1 MKKIKALLL
10 FSGGLDSILA
20 AKILME
26 QGIDVLGLTL
36 KSYFFDAEQ
45 AKKSAQVIGLSLK
58 IVDFSKEHLKVVKNP
73 QYGYGKAVNP
83 CIDCHLL
90 MLKKARSIM
99 IKQGFDFIA
108 TGEVLGERP
117 MSQNQRAM
125 ELIER
130 ESGLEGYLLR
140 PLSAK
145 LLEQTIPEKKGWVD
159 REKLSA
165 IKGRS
170 RKKQIALAKK
180 YHIKDYPNPAG
191 GCLLCEKNFGEKL
204 KELLKI
210 NTETGGS
217 DMELLKIGRHF
228 WHNHAKVIVGRN
240 HEENLLLKKM
250 FEKGDVLI
258 EPDNFMG
265 ASALIRNYNAGKI
278 EIDDD
283 LIEQAKKTII
293 EYSKKAK
300 VPENAKFKIKTK

>member
-20 AKILME
+20 AKILIE

-36 KSYFFDAEQ
+36 KSYFFGAEQ
-45 AKKSAQVIGLSLK
+45 AEKSAQVIGLSLK
-58 IVDFSKEHLKVVKNP
+58 IVDFSKEHLEVVKNP
-73 QYGYGKAVNP
+73 EYGYGKAINP

-90 MLKKARSIM
+90 MLKKARDIM
-99 IKQGFDFIA
+99 VKQGFDFVA

-117 MSQNQRAM
+117 MSQNQKAM

-204 KELLKI
+204 KELLKR
-210 NTETGGS
+210 NTGAGGS

-228 WHNHAKVIVGRN
+228 WHNHAKVVVGRS
-240 HEENLLLKKM
+240 HEENLLLKKV

-265 ASALIRNYNAGKI
+265 ASALIRSYDVDGL
-278 EIDDD
+278 EISNDI
-283 LIEQAKKTII
+283 IEQAKKTII

-300 VPENAKFKIKTK
+300 VPESAKFKIKTK

>member
-20 AKILME
+20 AKILIE

-36 KSYFFDAEQ
+36 KSYFFGAEQ
-45 AKKSAQVIGLSLK
+45 AEKSAQVIGLSLK
-58 IVDFSKEHLKVVKNP
+58 IVDFSKEHLEVVKNP
-73 QYGYGKAVNP
+73 EYGYGKAINP

-90 MLKKARSIM
+90 MLKKARDIM
-99 IKQGFDFIA
+99 VKQGFDFVA

-117 MSQNQRAM
+117 MSQNQKAM